1 MFPGPLEKKLYALY
15 NFLVFY
21 NLKSSL
27 KSTTNREYHF
37 FSQRNPL
44 YVASLNQ
51 STKCTAMP
59 VLQPYF
65 KMTVSFHINVE
76 SCRLVLLIWYSDTS

>member
-15 NFLVFY
+15 NFFVFY

-27 KSTTNREYHF
+27 KSTTNRIPF
-37 FSQRNPL
+37 FSQRKPL
-44 YVASLNQ
+44 HVASLNQ

-59 VLQPYF
+59 VLQLYF
-65 KMTVSFHINVE
+65 KMTISFLIKVE
-76 SCRLVLLIWYSDTS
+76 SHRVVLLNWYSDTS

>member
-37 FSQRNPL
+37 L
-44 YVASLNQ
+44 V
-51 STKCTAMP
+51 
-59 VLQPYF
+59 
-65 KMTVSFHINVE
+65 NVIL
-76 SCRLVLLIWYSDTS
+76 CMWLH